1 LRNCR
6 SLRKTEDELKTV
18 EDKWLYFLKH
28 AKELN
33 TIPEVIQEQAIKDAF
48 EIVAQANWTKQE
60 LEIYDKRNMML
71 EDEIQ
76 RIRYGEEQG
85 EKRGEKLGHKKGL
98 EKGLEQGCIK
108 VAKNLLA
115 KGHDPAF
122 IAEVAELSIADIE
135 KIKQDDAI

>member
-1 LRNCR
+1 LRINGCI
-6 SLRKTEDELKTV
+6 
-18 EDKWLYFLKH
+18 FLKH
-28 AKELN
+28 AKELS
-33 TIPEVIQEQAIKDAF
+33 TVPEVIQEQVIKDAF

-85 EKRGEKLGHKKGL
+85 EKRGIKKGR
-98 EKGLEQGCIK
+98 EEGREEGREIERVKF
-108 VAKNLLA
+108 VKNLLT

-122 IAEVAELSIADIE
+122 IAEVTELNIADIE
-135 KIKQDDAI
+135 KIKSDDTILN